1 MNIIDYQKPIQISQ
15 IKDPPEDWEQE
26 IKEFWWLV
34 WHLPNS
40 KQLAWK
46 LYKKKQTFDYY
57 LNRNKYFPLSRL

>member
-1 MNIIDYQKPIQISQ
+1 MNIIDYQKPIKISQ
-15 IKDPPEDWEQE
+15 IKDPPQDWEKE